1 VSVRDR
7 AAVAAGALTVVALV
21 ACYMPARLVATGS
34 TVTVSYD
41 YAAGK
46 WVPLPDAAARCW
58 SS

>member
-1 VSVRDR
+1 
-7 AAVAAGALTVVALV
+7 VAAGALTVVALV

-34 TVTVSYD
+34 TVMVSYD